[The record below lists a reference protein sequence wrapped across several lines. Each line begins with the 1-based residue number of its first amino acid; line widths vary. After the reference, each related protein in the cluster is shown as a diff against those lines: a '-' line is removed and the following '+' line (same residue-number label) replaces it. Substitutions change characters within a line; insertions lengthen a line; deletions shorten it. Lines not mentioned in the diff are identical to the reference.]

1 MYWLNRQAPTISTS
15 EIMYGVV
22 CYISLQN
29 DKTEMLQWQYVMYKE
44 DQDDTYAKGN
54 YLHFAIASQHCVT
67 YVWPC
72 SRTTARCLAA
82 LSLARASFCRLLSA
96 AGNQISNK
104 MQHWTCTECTVEIK
118 QCDADDLVL
127 HHARRSILVS
137 LLPTAPAHGIPC
149 HGLKFF
155 FL

>member
-1 MYWLNRQAPTISTS
+1 
-15 EIMYGVV
+15 
-22 CYISLQN
+22 
-29 DKTEMLQWQYVMYKE
+29 ML
-44 DQDDTYAKGN
+44 YARR
-54 YLHFAIASQHCVT
+54 
-67 YVWPC
+67 

-104 MQHWTCTECTVEIK
+104 MQHWTCTEFTVEIK

-149 HGLKFF
+149 HGLNFYFF
-155 FL
+155 

>member
-1 MYWLNRQAPTISTS
+1 
-15 EIMYGVV
+15 
-22 CYISLQN
+22 
-29 DKTEMLQWQYVMYKE
+29 ML
-44 DQDDTYAKGN
+44 YARR
-54 YLHFAIASQHCVT
+54 
-67 YVWPC
+67 

-104 MQHWTCTECTVEIK
+104 MQHWTCTEFTVEIK

-149 HGLKFF
+149 HGLNFIFF
-155 FL
+155 KLFKKNTTQTLPNRDQK